1 MFIMADS
8 MSLNT
13 KKKSSLR
20 RVGLVVLLLVAF
32 LLRVWNLDW
41 DEGTHQHPDERYW
54 SIVTADIQWEDPVTY
69 FNSEDSELNP
79 YRYRSSWVYGTL
91 PLFAAKGAAEFLE
104 ADFFLSNWV
113 VSAVDSVGINLKED
127 RLSAN
132 GEMYVAKTFNSG
144 FEVQNIG
151 RLLAALIDTGTVL
164 LTYFLGRALF
174 SRAAGLIA
182 ATLLTFAPI
191 HIQYSHFHGAEPWVT
206 FFGTAAVLLSVLFY
220 KSYGTLGNGDP
231 PKRCEIIR
239 ALSIGFFCG
248 LAGASKFT
256 GFIVFTAPVFA
267 FALTTFTNN
276 WDKGTSRARRSEAFF
291 SFVTLVSVSGL
302 MAIGTFRVFQ
312 PYAFSN
318 SLKLHADFVTD
329 LKYLQDVNK
338 GGDFPWVI
346 QWVDRLP
353 LFAPLK
359 SMLWSGMGPGISVC
373 VLIGIVFVC
382 REILHR
388 KDFSLLIPISFVI
401 ALGALV
407 TTQFNPLNRY
417 YLPVYPMLIAC
428 GGFGIHRL
436 WVGAVRR
443 LKSQQHDNIV
453 WGSVALFCSLT
464 MGVVLIWGAGF
475 VNGVYQKT
483 HPRLA
488 ASSWVTENIP
498 AGALISRQ
506 VWDDAV
512 PIRSADLSER
522 SYALVEFDL
531 FRSDSSIDQESG
543 LAKPE
548 VLLAQLDEVDY
559 IIESS
564 NRIYDSIPRMP
575 AEYPSTVAY
584 YEALFN
590 EQLGFSKIASFE
602 NKPSLLG
609 FDFPSWG
616 SEETFSVYDHPAV
629 TIWEKSDD
637 WDVEKAR
644 RILNPFAAANAPNLL
659 PREGTSNALLL
670 EPSQYRSMQSGDTF
684 DERFSSGIFAGSF
697 GWLWWFLWLQ
707 ISALLVLPSIL
718 QLCQSLPD
726 RGYGLSKVFGFL
738 AIGTITWI
746 LVSWDVV
753 NFSRFAVV
761 VSSLIMLATC
771 LWQLSRNRSIIKDFF
786 LHERRTW
793 VTVEIIFAGV
803 FFAVLALRFLNPDM
817 WDAFR
822 GGEKPMEMGYLTAI
836 GRSENLPPYDPWFA
850 GGVMNYYYFGW
861 FLLAVPMVALGLQ
874 PEFVFQFGLATY
886 VSLAVLGVLTIIVN
900 LVSYARERTSFK
912 PPVLSGAIRTG
923 ILASFL
929 FAIAG
934 TFDGVR
940 RYHAQFREVDK
951 WNLLSGWPVVGDC
964 LEFLGGFVAWLQGT
978 PLPSYDWWGPSRVNT
993 GNFDITEFPFFT
1005 FLFGDLHP
1013 HLMGMPVF
1021 TLLIALSMAYVFSC
1035 QGGRFIHSVVL
1046 AAMLG
1051 LTIAISKMT
1060 NTWDMPTLCLIA
1072 VVAFVF
1078 GSTSFRL
1085 KALSSVHNSRLAESI
1100 LWLVASASVALGA
1113 FVSGLGW
1120 VTAISAMFALTT
1132 GVSIFA
1138 SDEVRLRLL
1147 IFVRHLFVS
1156 LITFMIF
1163 VIPYDQARE
1172 TFDLGLRR
1180 TSWVSPFSD
1189 FLSHWGVFFFI
1200 ALVFICREAHQRL
1213 KGRSLQSIF
1222 DVRHFHSKRNV
1233 LNFWLYVIYAL
1244 IALSLGLLIGWALA
1258 LSAYGAAVS
1267 VHLLVLEILGT
1278 RSVQKIGTF
1287 CLWAL
1292 GFAILAGPEIFVV
1305 SNDVERMNTVFKFWL
1320 QGWTLLALASAL
1332 SVQII
1337 YQSIRVERKNQVTSR
1352 RLSFASLWS
1361 FSLVMGLIIVIVYPL
1376 SSIGPRLDARFAKD
1390 LRTLNGLS
1398 YLSTEPVFARYDN
1411 GLDAEPSIVR
1421 IGEDLELI
1429 NWLRSSVSGSP
1440 TIVEWTGLSY
1450 DWNSRIA
1457 VHTGLP
1463 TVLGWSS
1470 HQRQQRTDYQD
1481 MISQRKFE
1489 VQNFYTLKDHKY
1501 MTDFLLS
1508 YGVSYVI
1515 VGVQERR
1522 FVSSDAL
1529 KYLGEHPGI
1538 RRVFSD
1544 DLNSIYRVDEVILW
1558 ELTEAASLN

>member
-1 MFIMADS
+1 MFIMANS
-8 MSLNT
+8 MSLKT

-20 RVGLVVLLLVAF
+20 RVGLVILLLVAF

-79 YRYRSSWVYGTL
+79 YRYRDSWVYGTL
-91 PLFAAKGAAEFLE
+91 PLFATKGAAEFLE

-113 VSAVDSVGINLKED
+113 VSVVDSVGINLKEN
-127 RLSAN
+127 RLSTS
-132 GEMYVAKTFNSG
+132 GEMYEAKTFNSG

-164 LTYFLGRALF
+164 LTYLLGRALF

-182 ATLLTFAPI
+182 ATLLTFAPL

-206 FFGTAAVLLSVLFY
+206 FFGTVAVLLSVLFY
-220 KSYGTLGNGDP
+220 KSSRTLRNGDAP
-231 PKRCEIIR
+231 ERHEIIQ
-239 ALSIGFFCG
+239 ALCIGFFCG

-256 GFIVFTAPVFA
+256 GFIVFTAPVLA
-267 FALTTFTNN
+267 FALSTFNN
-276 WDKGTSRARRSEAFF
+276 DRDKWTSRARRSEAFY

-312 PYAFSN
+312 PYAFSDA
-318 SLKLHADFVTD
+318 LKLHPDFVTD
-329 LKYLQDVNK
+329 LRYLQDVNK

-359 SMLWSGMGPGISVC
+359 SMFWSGMGPGISVC
-373 VLIGIVFVC
+373 VLIGIVYVC
-382 REILHR
+382 REILYR
-388 KDFSLLIPISFVI
+388 KDFSLLIPISFII

-417 YLPVYPMLIAC
+417 YLPVYPMLIAF
-428 GGFGIHRL
+428 GGFGIQRL

-443 LKSQQHDNIV
+443 LKSQQHDKVI
-453 WGSVALFCSLT
+453 WGCVALLCSLIT
-464 MGVVLIWGAGF
+464 GVVLIWGAGF

-498 AGALISRQ
+498 AGASISRQ
-506 VWDDAV
+506 VWDDTV
-512 PIRSADLSER
+512 PVRSADLAER
-522 SYALVEFDL
+522 RYELVEFDL
-531 FRSDSSIDQESG
+531 FRSDSSIDPESG
-543 LAKPE
+543 LVKPD
-548 VLLAQLDEVDY
+548 VLLTQLDEVDY

-564 NRIYDSIPRMP
+564 NRLYDSIPRMP

-659 PREGTSNALLL
+659 PREGVSNALLL
-670 EPSQYRSMQSGDTF
+670 QPSQYRSMQSGDTF
-684 DERFSSGIFAGSF
+684 DERFASGIFTGSF

-707 ISALLVLPSIL
+707 ISALLVLPSTL

-726 RGYGLSKVFGFL
+726 RGYGLSKVFGFI
-738 AIGTITWI
+738 AIGMITWV
-746 LVSWDVV
+746 LVAWDVV
-753 NFSRFAVV
+753 NFSKFTVV
-761 VSSLIMLATC
+761 ASLLILLATC
-771 LWQLSRNRSIIKDFF
+771 LWQLSRNRSIIKNFF
-786 LHERRTW
+786 LHEKRTW
-793 VTVEIIFAGV
+793 VTVEITFAGV
-803 FFAVLALRFLNPDM
+803 FFAVLALRFFNPDM

-822 GGEKPMEMGYLTAI
+822 GGEKPMELGYLTAI

-886 VSLAVLGVLTIIVN
+886 VSLAVLGVLTIVVN
-900 LVSYARERTSFK
+900 LVSFTKERTSSK
-912 PPVLSGAIRTG
+912 PSVLGGAIRTG
-923 ILASFL
+923 LLASFL

-940 RYHAQFREVDK
+940 RYHEQFRAVDK

-964 LEFLGGFVAWLQGT
+964 LEFLGGFVAFLQGT

-1013 HLMGMPVF
+1013 HLMGMPIF

-1035 QGGRFIHSVVL
+1035 QGGRFTHSVVL

-1051 LTIAISKMT
+1051 LTLAISKMT

-1072 VVAFVF
+1072 LIAFVF
-1078 GSTSFRL
+1078 GSASFQV
-1085 KALSSVHNSRLAESI
+1085 KVIFSVHNSHLGESI
-1100 LWLVASASVALGA
+1100 LWLVASLSVALGA
-1113 FVSGLGW
+1113 FGSGLGW
-1120 VTAISAMFALTT
+1120 VTAISTIFALTT

-1138 SDEVRLRLL
+1138 SDEFRLRSL
-1147 IFVRHLFVS
+1147 IFVRHLFVFLLTF
-1156 LITFMIF
+1156 LII
-1163 VIPYDQARE
+1163 VIPYDDARE

-1189 FLSHWGVFFFI
+1189 FLSHWGVFLFI
-1200 ALVFICREAHQRL
+1200 ALAFVCREAHQRL
-1213 KGRSLQSIF
+1213 RGRSLQSIF
-1222 DVRHFHSKRNV
+1222 RVQNFHNRRDV
-1233 LNFWLYVIYAL
+1233 LNFWLFIIYAL
-1244 IALSLGLLIGWALA
+1244 ISFSLGLLIGWALA
-1258 LSAYGAAVS
+1258 LSAFGAAVS
-1267 VHLLVLEILGT
+1267 VHLLVLEMLGA
-1278 RSVQKIGTF
+1278 RSVQKISAF

-1332 SVQII
+1332 SIKII
-1337 YQSIRVERKNQVTSR
+1337 CQSIRAEGGNQVTSR
-1352 RLSFASLWS
+1352 RLSFVSLWS
-1361 FSLVMGLIIVIVYPL
+1361 FSLIMGLIIVLVYPF
-1376 SSIGPRLDARFAKD
+1376 SSIGPRLDTRFSKD
-1390 LRTLNGLS
+1390 LKTLNGLS
-1398 YLSTEPVFARYDN
+1398 YLSAQPAFARYDN

-1440 TIVEWTGLSY
+1440 TIVEWAGNSY

-1463 TVLGWSS
+1463 SILGWSS

-1489 VQNFYTLKDHKY
+1489 VQNFYTLKDHDY

-1508 YGVSYVI
+1508 YGVSYII

-1522 FVSSDAL
+1522 FVSPDAL
-1529 KYLGEHPGI
+1529 NYLGEHPGI

-1544 DLNSIYRVDEVILW
+1544 DLNSIYRVDEYILW

>member
-1 MFIMADS
+1 MADS
-8 MSLNT
+8 MSLKM
-13 KKKSSLR
+13 KKRSSLQR
-20 RVGLVVLLLVAF
+20 AGLVILLLVAF

-54 SIVTADIQWEDPVTY
+54 SIVTSDIQWEDPVTY

-79 YRYRSSWVYGTL
+79 YRYQSSWVYGTL
-91 PLFAAKGAAEFLE
+91 PLFATKGVAEFLE
-104 ADFFLSNWV
+104 ADFFLSNWF
-113 VSAVDSVGINLKED
+113 VSAIDSVGINLKED
-127 RLSAN
+127 QLSAD
-132 GEMYVAKTFNSG
+132 GEMYVGKTFNSG

-164 LTYFLGRALF
+164 LTYLLGRALF
-174 SRAAGLIA
+174 SRAAGFIA
-182 ATLLTFAPI
+182 AILLSFAPL

-220 KSYGTLGNGDP
+220 KSYRTLGNGDP
-231 PKRCEIIR
+231 PKRREIIR

-256 GFIVFTAPVFA
+256 GFIVFIAPVFA
-267 FALTTFTNN
+267 FALTAFSNN
-276 WDKGTSRARRSEAFF
+276 WDKGTSRARRSEAFSF
-291 SFVTLVSVSGL
+291 FVTLVSVSGL
-302 MAIGTFRVFQ
+302 MAIGTFRVFH

-318 SLKLHADFVTD
+318 SLKLHPDFVTD
-329 LKYLQDVNK
+329 LRYLQDVNN

-353 LFAPLK
+353 LFAPLN
-359 SMLWSGMGPGISVC
+359 SMFWSGMGPGISMC
-373 VLIGIVFVC
+373 VLIGIAFVC
-382 REILHR
+382 REILR
-388 KDFSLLIPISFVI
+388 KKDFSLLIPISFII

-417 YLPVYPMLIAC
+417 FLPVYPMLIAF
-428 GGFGIHRL
+428 GGFGFHRL

-443 LKSQQHDNIV
+443 LKGQQRDKIV
-453 WGSVALFCSLT
+453 WGCVALVSGLT
-464 MGVVLIWGAGF
+464 MGLVLIWGAGF
-475 VNGVYQKT
+475 VNGVYQRT
-483 HPRLA
+483 HPRLV

-498 AGALISRQ
+498 AGASISRQ

-512 PIRSADLSER
+512 PLRSADLDER
-522 SYALVEFDL
+522 RYVFVEFDL
-531 FRSDSSIDQESG
+531 FRSDSSIDSG
-543 LAKPE
+543 SSLAKSE

-564 NRIYDSIPRMP
+564 NRLYGSIPRMP

-590 EQLGFSKIASFE
+590 EQLGFTKIVSFE

-616 SEETFSVYDHPAV
+616 AEETFSVYDHPTV

-637 WDVEKAR
+637 WDLEKAR

-659 PREGTSNALLL
+659 PREGASNALLL
-670 EPSQYRSMQSGDTF
+670 QPSQYRTMQSGDTF
-684 DERFSSGIFAGSF
+684 DDRFSSNIFAGSF

-707 ISALLVLPSIL
+707 ISALLVLPSVL

-738 AIGTITWI
+738 ATGTITWV
-746 LVSWDVV
+746 LVSWDVI
-753 NFSRFAVV
+753 NFSRYAVV
-761 VSSLIMLATC
+761 VSLLILLTTC
-771 LWQLSRNRSIIKDFF
+771 LWQLFRNRSIVKDFF

-793 VTVEIIFAGV
+793 VTVEIIFVTV

-822 GGEKPMEMGYLTAI
+822 GGEKPMELGYLTAI

-861 FLLAVPMVALGLQ
+861 FLLAVPMVALGLR
-874 PEFVFQFGLATY
+874 PEYVFQFGLATY
-886 VSLAVLGVLTIIVN
+886 ISLAVLGVFTIVMN
-900 LVSYARERTSFK
+900 LVSYTKKKTSFK
-912 PPVLSGAIRTG
+912 PSVLSGAIRTG
-923 ILASFL
+923 LLASFL

-940 RYHAQFREVDK
+940 RYHDQFREVNK

-1013 HLMGMPVF
+1013 HLMGVPIF

-1035 QGGRFIHSVVL
+1035 QEGRFTHSVVL

-1051 LTIAISKMT
+1051 LSIAISKMT
-1060 NTWDMPTLCLIA
+1060 NTWDMPTLCLVA
-1072 VVAFVF
+1072 VIAFVF
-1078 GSTSFRL
+1078 GSTIF
-1085 KALSSVHNSRLAESI
+1085 KVKGLSSTYNNRLSESI
-1100 LWLVASASVALGA
+1100 LWFVASASVALGA

-1120 VTAISAMFALTT
+1120 VAAIFAIFALTT

-1138 SDEVRLRLL
+1138 SAELRLRLL
-1147 IFVRHLFVS
+1147 IFVRHLIVS
-1156 LITFMIF
+1156 LLTFMIF
-1163 VIPYDQARE
+1163 VIPYDEARE
-1172 TFDLGLRR
+1172 TFDLSLRR

-1189 FLSHWGVFFFI
+1189 FLSHWGVFFYI
-1200 ALVFICREAHQRL
+1200 ALAFICHEVHQRL
-1213 KGRSLQSIF
+1213 SGRSVKSIF
-1222 DVRHFHSKRNV
+1222 HVRHSHSKCDV
-1233 LNFWLYVIYAL
+1233 LNFWLFVIYAL
-1244 IALSLGLLIGWALA
+1244 AAFSLGLLIGWALA
-1258 LSAYGAAVS
+1258 LSAFGAAVV
-1267 VHLLVLEILGT
+1267 VHLLILEMLGT
-1278 RSVQKIGTF
+1278 RSIQKIGAL

-1332 SVQII
+1332 SIQVIC
-1337 YQSIRVERKNQVTSR
+1337 QSIRAEDKNQVTSQ

-1361 FSLVMGLIIVIVYPL
+1361 FSLIMGLIIVLVYPL
-1376 SSIGPRLDARFAKD
+1376 SSIGPRLDARFSTD
-1390 LRTLNGLS
+1390 LKTLNGLS
-1398 YLSTEPVFARYDN
+1398 YLSTQPVFARYDN
-1411 GLDAEPSIVR
+1411 GLEAEPSIVR

-1440 TIVEWTGLSY
+1440 TIVEWSGLSY

-1470 HQRQQRTDYQD
+1470 HQRQQRSGYQD
-1481 MISQRKFE
+1481 MVSQRKFE
-1489 VQNFYTLKDHKY
+1489 VQNFYTLKDHEF

-1508 YGVSYVI
+1508 YGVSYII

-1529 KYLGEHPGI
+1529 EYLAEHPGI

-1544 DLNSIYRVDEVILW
+1544 DLNSIYRVDELILW
-1558 ELTEAASLN
+1558 ELTEAASMN